1 MTKRNAIFC
10 DNKYTNMQLQFPPH
24 KSLLVGYTCTKTTFW
39 RMFVLLYLPRAR
51 GAGRV
56 EILTNPRLAVI
67 VLEFAPE
74 NEKVTLM

>member
-1 MTKRNAIFC
+1 
-10 DNKYTNMQLQFPPH
+10 
-24 KSLLVGYTCTKTTFW
+24 
-39 RMFVLLYLPRAR
+39 MFVLLYLPRAR